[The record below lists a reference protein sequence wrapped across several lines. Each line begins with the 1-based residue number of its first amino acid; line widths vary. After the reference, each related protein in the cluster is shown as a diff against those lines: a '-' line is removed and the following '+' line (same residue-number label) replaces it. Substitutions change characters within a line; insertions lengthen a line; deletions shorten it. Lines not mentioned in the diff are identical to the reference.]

1 MNKEKE
7 KKGKLI
13 IYWDYELQQ
22 GADVST
28 KKYKDGTEDYHQTEF
43 ILNYLQDKPI
53 PTCFAAVGITAEKG
67 SLPYHAPQQLKKMTE
82 LGHEVGSHTYS
93 HKRITRLNFKDLVE
107 ELQRSK
113 RAIEKASGQKCTAF
127 VPPWDKPQ
135 FFFNLAIDFKPGT
148 SIPQRSTLSKE
159 EILLALQQTGY
170 KTYRTCPL
178 TSRFAPFHLSKP
190 KYSEGI
196 TEIPCRLSN
205 GFSTEAKKLV
215 KKAISQRS
223 IAVIY
228 AHPRGLAHPG
238 PQHRDNFIEFI
249 DFVQRQIERNK
260 LDVVLPRDLQVLPK
274 NNALPQR
281 KEIRREQ

>member
-1 MNKEKE
+1 MKNTT
-7 KKGKLI
+7 GKLL

-28 KKYKDGTEDYHQTEF
+28 QKYKDGVEDYHQTEF

-53 PTCFAAVGITAEKG
+53 PTCFAVVGITAERG
-67 SLPYHAPQQLKKMTE
+67 GLPYHAPQQLKKMAK

-93 HKRITRLNFKDLVE
+93 HKRITQLNFPELVA
-107 ELQRSK
+107 ELQKSK
-113 RAIEKASGQKCTAF
+113 QAIEKASGQKCTAF

-148 SIPQRSTLSKE
+148 IFPKNSILNKE
-159 EILLALQQTGY
+159 KILHALRQTGY

-178 TSRFAPFHLSKP
+178 TSRFALFHLSKP
-190 KYSEGI
+190 KYSKGI
-196 TEIPCRLSN
+196 IEIPCRLSN

-215 KKAISQRS
+215 KKAISQRG

-238 PQHRDNFIEFI
+238 PQHKHKFIEFI
-249 DFVQRQIERNK
+249 DFVEKQIERKK
-260 LDVVLPRDLQVLPK
+260 LEVVLPHDLQRESLLK
-274 NNALPQR
+274 KDFPQQP
-281 KEIRREQ
+281 RRIGRE